1 MRLLQNK
8 KNKLDV
14 FKDIPWEDDS
24 KSYLDD
30 KKSVKA
36 ADKNVGFLED
46 GEDHNILG
54 YILKDLVQVPRGLP

>member
-30 KKSVKA
+30 KKSVKV
-36 ADKNVGFLED
+36 ADKNVVFLED